1 MPYSPTN
8 LPANV
13 KKLSPHKRKIW
24 RAAFNA
30 AYGEYAGD
38 ESKAFA
44 TAWAAANGK
53 TQDGIVVVR
62 KVDAISSAGGITARA
77 KKWKGF
83 RAFIDAFSAEQ
94 PRHGSGKWSPTGA
107 AAPPPRGQHEV
118 SRNQT
123 WRSRRAPPLS
133 AIAQDLTAKQVAQGP
148 NVVAGAYHFHS
159 YEDARNHA
167 TAHNIAT
174 YHIAPSPHGWTVQQ
188 AKRGAYLGPEGYKI

>member
-30 AYGEYAGD
+30 AYGEYAGN

-53 TQDGIVVVR
+53 TDDGI
-62 KVDAISSAGGITARA
+62 AIVHYKHDGGITARA
-77 KKWKGF
+77 RKWKGF
-83 RAFIDAFSAEQ
+83 RDFIDAFSVEQ
-94 PRHGSGKWSPTGA
+94 PRHDTGKWSPTGA
-107 AAPPPRGQHEV
+107 GAPPPRTQHEV
-118 SRNQT
+118 SRNQV
-123 WRSRRAPPLS
+123 WRSRRAAPLS

-159 YEDARNHA
+159 YEDARNRA
-167 TAHNIAT
+167 NAHKLGA
-174 YHIAPSPHGWTVQQ
+174 YHIAASPHGWTVQQ
-188 AKRGAYLGPEGYKI
+188 AKRGSFLGPDGFKK